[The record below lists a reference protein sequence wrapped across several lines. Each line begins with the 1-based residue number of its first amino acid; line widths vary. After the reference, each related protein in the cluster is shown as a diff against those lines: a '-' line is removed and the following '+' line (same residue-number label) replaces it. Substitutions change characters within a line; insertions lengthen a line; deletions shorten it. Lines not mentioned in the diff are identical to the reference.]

1 MANYNPYDSQAFRDR
16 ALKIVSEDK
25 KTNRNN
31 DNISNLMYNKP
42 ITSSTTN
49 TTADTTTDNFA
60 QFQSNG
66 AKSVSSIKSIDNTS
80 VSNKPNLSQS
90 QPQKEPT
97 LGDKIKSLT
106 ERYGTGTFGQKKIE
120 QELKY
125 DKKFAEIREHGQRG
139 IQAAMNEAVKGK
151 FTSSARITQ
160 NLRNKQIY

>member
-1 MANYNPYDSQAFRDR
+1 MANYNPYDSQAFRDK
-16 ALKIVSEDK
+16 ALKIVSENK
-25 KTNRNN
+25 NPNRDN
-31 DNISNLMYNKP
+31 DNISSLMHGKSVG
-42 ITSSTTN
+42 SSATN
-49 TTADTTTDNFA
+49 ATNTTTDNFA
-60 QFQSNG
+60 QFQPNG
-66 AKSVSSIKSIDNTS
+66 AKPIPSIKPIEKKSILS
-80 VSNKPNLSQS
+80 KPNFTQPESQKKS
-90 QPQKEPT
+90 T

-125 DKKFAEIREHGQRG
+125 DKKFAEVREHGQRG